1 MSKTDYDLCVIG
13 AGSGGLVAA
22 AGAAALGA
30 RVVLI
35 ERHKMGGDCLN
46 YGCVPSKALL
56 HAAKVAHTQRSAARF
71 GVAPHEPR
79 ADLAR
84 AMQYV
89 ASVIQVIAPHD
100 SPERFRA
107 LGVEVLL
114 GAGRFADE
122 RTVRVNNRVI
132 TARKFVLATG
142 SRAAVPPLEG
152 LDAVPYLTNETL
164 FSLRE
169 PVPALIVL
177 GGGPIG
183 LEMAQAFARLGT
195 RVSVVQRGGQILP
208 KEDADVAEVALH
220 CLRGEGVQFYLDTSA
235 QRVAGGAGDIR
246 VTLRTPDGAQAV
258 HGTHLLIAAG
268 RQPTLDNLG
277 LDAAGVRRDAQGR
290 LLLDRRLRTT
300 NKNIY
305 ACGDVTGGYQFTHM
319 AEHQA
324 GVVLRNALFHW
335 PAKVEQRVIPWC
347 TFTDPEVARVGLSEG
362 EARAR
367 GIAHRAYRFP
377 FHDLDRAQTDGASV
391 GFAKVI
397 TTPRGTLLGATL
409 VGAQAGELIHE
420 YVLALAKRMKITDLT
435 KIIHIYPTLAQINR
449 RVADVRLKQGLTPS
463 AKHWIK
469 RLFRLRG

>member
-1 MSKTDYDLCVIG
+1 
-13 AGSGGLVAA
+13 
-22 AGAAALGA
+22 
-30 RVVLI
+30 
-35 ERHKMGGDCLN
+35 
-46 YGCVPSKALL
+46 
-56 HAAKVAHTQRSAARF
+56 
-71 GVAPHEPR
+71 
-79 ADLAR
+79 
-84 AMQYV
+84 
-89 ASVIQVIAPHD
+89 
-100 SPERFRA
+100 
-107 LGVEVLL
+107 
-114 GAGRFADE
+114 
-122 RTVRVNNRVI
+122 
-132 TARKFVLATG
+132 
-142 SRAAVPPLEG
+142 
-152 LDAVPYLTNETL
+152 
-164 FSLRE
+164 
-169 PVPALIVL
+169 
-177 GGGPIG
+177 
-183 LEMAQAFARLGT
+183 
-195 RVSVVQRGGQILP
+195 VQRGRQILP

-220 CLRGEGVQFYLDTSA
+220 CLRGEGVQFYLGASA
-235 QRVAGGAGDIR
+235 QRVEGGASDIR
-246 VTLRTPDGAQAV
+246 VTLHTPDGTQTV

-277 LDAAGVRRDAQGR
+277 LDAASVRRDTQGR

-305 ACGDVTGGYQFTHM
+305 ACGDVTGGPQFTHM

-335 PAKVEQRVIPWC
+335 PAKVEERVIPWC

-367 GIAHRAYRFP
+367 GISHQVYRFP
-377 FHDLDRAQTDGASV
+377 FHDLDRAQTDGASA

-397 TTPRGTLLGATL
+397 TTPRGALLGATL

-469 RLFRLRG
+469 CLFRLRG